1 MERTRVSSSNL
12 HSVGYDPKSNI
23 LEIAF
28 LSGGVYQY
36 SGVNQNI
43 YLGLMNAPSHGKYFH
58 KYIKNVYPFIRI
70 Y

>member
-12 HSVGYDPKSNI
+12 HSIGYDPSSNI

-36 SGVNQNI
+36 SGVNQDI
-43 YLGLMNAPSHGKYFH
+43 YFGLMNAASHGKYFH
-58 KYIKNVYPFIRI
+58 AHIKDIYPFRKVG
-70 Y
+70 